1 MPDWTFRAIPGTTPA
16 MQCVSFTRAAISELQ
31 VRPVERHEEQRYQE
45 QMALHHYLGRLSKI
59 GETLWYRRTRSG
71 YGEQYHAPKRVF
83 VYPLCRNPQKLVSV
97 RFSPAS
103 KRRFF
108 PCAKAPFGLGARL
121 SSRFPPRRQQ
131 FIDTAVGMRRQ
142 TRQHIG
148 QIRQRLNAIHL
159 GRLNQT
165 HDVGGVRTR
174 SQAATEEP
182 ILAIMRRFT

>member
-1 MPDWTFRAIPGTTPA
+1 MKNPERYRIDFPLFGPQFILARRGELGLK
-16 MQCVSFTRAAISELQ
+16 CVCSEVL
-31 VRPVERHEEQRYQE
+31 R
-45 QMALHHYLGRLSKI
+45 
-59 GETLWYRRTRSG
+59 
-71 YGEQYHAPKRVF
+71 F
-83 VYPLCRNPQKLVSV
+83 CFVSV

-142 TRQHIG
+142 TREHIG
-148 QIRQRLNAIHL
+148 QIRQRLDAIHL

-165 HDVGGVRTR
+165 HDVGGARTR
-174 SQAATEEP
+174 GQAATEEP
-182 ILAIMRRFT
+182 ILALMRRFT